1 MNLIFCFLAKQSDF
15 TYHLISQIEK
25 HFPKDKYKAYGWYK
39 EENQNIMRQIE
50 G

>member
-25 HFPKDKYKAYGWYK
+25 HFPKDKYGWYK